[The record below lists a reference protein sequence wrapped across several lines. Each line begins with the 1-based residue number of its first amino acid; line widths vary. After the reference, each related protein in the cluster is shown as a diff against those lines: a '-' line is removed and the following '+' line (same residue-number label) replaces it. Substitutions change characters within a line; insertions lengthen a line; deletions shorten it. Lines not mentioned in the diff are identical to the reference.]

1 MVKRSK
7 GIRSDTRQVFKKRA
21 RDRGLTPITRRFQK
35 FEDGEKAHITIDPG
49 IHKGQPHSRFQ
60 GLTGTII
67 GSRGGAYLLRVRTG
81 NKLRTVISRP
91 EHLRKAKP
99 GNPEKQTEKQ

>member
-7 GIRSDTRQVFKKRA
+7 GIKSDTRQVFKKRA

-35 FEDGEKAHITIDPG
+35 FADGEKAHITIDPG

-60 GLTGTII
+60 GLTGTVI
-67 GSRGGAYLLRVRTG
+67 GSRGNAYLLNVRTG
-81 NKLRTVISRP
+81 NKIRTVISRP
-91 EHLRKAKP
+91 EHLTKVKP
-99 GNPEKQTEKQ
+99 GTPDKAQQ